1 LRIVPAERAF
11 ASSSSRAE
19 SAGAREAYAR
29 RWEQVDSTGRRC
41 DLRSRLV
48 VLAAVLVAAA
58 ALVTVGVAATMHETA
73 LPKLKGT
80 IGPGYTISLKNAQG
94 KRVTTLKHGK
104 YTLVVQDK
112 ANIHNFTLN
121 GPGIK
126 NKMITGTSFV
136 GPKTVTVTLKA
147 GKYRYYCTV
156 HPFVTGTF
164 KVT

>member
-1 LRIVPAERAF
+1 
-11 ASSSSRAE
+11 
-19 SAGAREAYAR
+19 
-29 RWEQVDSTGRRC
+29 VDSTGRRC

-48 VLAAVLVAAA
+48 VLAAVVVAAA
-58 ALVTVGVAATMHETA
+58 ALVTVGVAATMHEAA

-104 YTLVVQDK
+104 YTLAVQDK
-112 ANIHNFTLN
+112 SNIHNFTLN

-126 NKMITGTSFV
+126 NKMVTGTGFV

>member
-1 LRIVPAERAF
+1 M
-11 ASSSSRAE
+11 
-19 SAGAREAYAR
+19 
-29 RWEQVDSTGRRC
+29 
-41 DLRSRLV
+41 RSRLV
-48 VLAAVLVAAA
+48 VLVAVLVVAAG
-58 ALVTVGVAATMHETA
+58 VVSVGVAAIVNSTS

-80 IGPGYTISLKNAQG
+80 IGPGYTISLKDARG
-94 KRVTTLKHGK
+94 RAVKMLRHGK
-104 YTLVVQDK
+104 YTLVVSDK

-136 GPKTVTVTLKA
+136 GPKTVTVTLKT

-156 HPFVTGTF
+156 HPFVSGTF

>member
-1 LRIVPAERAF
+1 VR
-11 ASSSSRAE
+11 
-19 SAGAREAYAR
+19 AGAFDR
-29 RWEQVDSTGRRC
+29 RRC

-48 VLAAVLVAAA
+48 VLVAVLVAAA
-58 ALVTVGVAATMHETA
+58 GLVSVGVAAIVNSTS

-80 IGPGYTISLKNAQG
+80 IGPGYTISLKDARG
-94 KRVTTLKHGK
+94 RAVKMLRHGK
-104 YTLVVQDK
+104 YTLVVSDK

-126 NKMITGTSFV
+126 NKMITGTGFV
-136 GPKTVTVTLKA
+136 GPKTVTVTLKT

-156 HPFVTGTF
+156 HPFVSGTF

>member
-1 LRIVPAERAF
+1 V
-11 ASSSSRAE
+11 
-19 SAGAREAYAR
+19 G
-29 RWEQVDSTGRRC
+29 QVDSTGRRC

-48 VLAAVLVAAA
+48 VLAAVVVNAA

-104 YTLVVQDK
+104 YTFVVQDK
-112 ANIHNFTLN
+112 SNIHNFTLN
-121 GPGIK
+121 GPGVK

>member
-1 LRIVPAERAF
+1 MN
-11 ASSSSRAE
+11 
-19 SAGAREAYAR
+19 
-29 RWEQVDSTGRRC
+29 
-41 DLRSRLV
+41 
-48 VLAAVLVAAA
+48 
-58 ALVTVGVAATMHETA
+58 ATS

-80 IGPGYTISLKNAQG
+80 IGPGYTISLKDARG
-94 KRVTTLKHGK
+94 KAVKMLRHGK

-126 NKMITGTSFV
+126 NKTITGTSFV
-136 GPKTVTVTLKA
+136 GTKTVTVTLKT
-147 GKYRYYCTV
+147 GKYRFYCTV

>member
-1 LRIVPAERAF
+1 M
-11 ASSSSRAE
+11 
-19 SAGAREAYAR
+19 
-29 RWEQVDSTGRRC
+29 
-41 DLRSRLV
+41 RSRLFALV
-48 VLAAVLVAAA
+48 TVLFAAA
-58 ALVTVGVAATMHETA
+58 ALVSVGVAAKMKATA

-80 IGPGYTISLKNAQG
+80 IGPGYTISLKDAHG
-94 KRVTTLKHGK
+94 KSVKMLRHGK

-112 ANIHNFTLN
+112 ASIHNFTLN

-126 NKMITGTSFV
+126 NKTISGTSFV
-136 GPKTVTVTLKA
+136 GTKTVTVTLKT